1 MGAGAGGGSQ
11 NRAYYRNLNGHSCG
25 KSQGGGVKFWKQGSG
40 GSAVTKQSIREGR
53 HVRPL
58 KGLHGEAG
66 EKPLC
71 SWDPVRL
78 QTNPGNLVVSLSLQV
93 GLRAKSQKEM
103 LDAEESKEPIRPV
116 LPSILHLTA
125 NKTLESNGSPDP
137 CLFLFGPTLTRKQA
151 GKGMLGSVVLSLT
164 KATKHNPPG
173 SLN

>member
-1 MGAGAGGGSQ
+1 MGGGGWGSQ
-11 NRAYYRNLNGHSCG
+11 NRALLQALNVHSCG
-25 KSQGGGVKFWKQGSG
+25 KSQGGGMKFWKRGSG

-58 KGLHGEAG
+58 KGLQGEAG
-66 EKPLC
+66 EKPRC
-71 SWDPVRL
+71 SWDPLRL
-78 QTNPGNLVVSLSLQV
+78 QANPRNLVVSLSLQV
-93 GLRAKSQKEM
+93 GLRAKSQKEV

-137 CLFLFGPTLTRKQA
+137 CMFLFGPTLTRKQA
-151 GKGMLGSVVLSLT
+151 GKGMLGNVVLSLT
-164 KATKHNPPG
+164 EATEHSPPG